1 MRTLTARQ
9 VGRFWLLSCSI
20 FVAAVIVVRLLGRTK
35 DVKITALWIGYA
47 GLAPIGVA
55 LFLTWSWLG
64 DGGPRSLFA
73 RAPLRLALIGGVV
86 LWLLA
91 LVFPFL

>member
-1 MRTLTARQ
+1 MTPLTARQ
-9 VGRFWLLSCSI
+9 VGRIWLLSGAI
-20 FVAAVIVVRLLGRTK
+20 FTAAVIFVRRLGHTE
-35 DVKITALWIGYA
+35 DVRFTALWIGYA

-55 LFLTWSWLG
+55 LFLTWGWLG
-64 DGGPRSLFA
+64 GRGPRSPFG
-73 RAPLRLALIGGVV
+73 RAPLRLALIGGTL

>member
-1 MRTLTARQ
+1 MGRLTTRQ
-9 VGRFWLLSCSI
+9 VGRFWLISGAI
-20 FVAAVIVVRLLGRTK
+20 FAAAVIFVRLLGHSE
-35 DVKITALWIGYA
+35 DVKIAALWIGYA

-64 DGGPRSLFA
+64 DGGPRSPFA
-73 RAPLRLALIGGVV
+73 RTPLRLALIGGAV